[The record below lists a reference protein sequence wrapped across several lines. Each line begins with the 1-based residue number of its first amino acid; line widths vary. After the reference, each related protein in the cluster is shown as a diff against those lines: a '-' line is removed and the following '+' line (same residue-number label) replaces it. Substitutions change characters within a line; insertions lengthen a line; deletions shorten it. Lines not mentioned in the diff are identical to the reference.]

1 MTPAS
6 HLRPNAETMNP
17 EIARLASVRIQGFR
31 SLADV
36 TLRPGPGVTVLIGPN
51 GAGKSNFFRFFEM
64 VRAMVRQRKLAR
76 FVSLNGGAD
85 DQLFRG
91 AEYTPRM
98 KAEFSLEMAA
108 SAYDYA
114 FTLERRANDRFDFTD
129 ERLRSSRLDARDAA
143 PWFQVA
149 EGDGEAGLVF
159 AARTPEHPEY
169 RDAAEVVADHLE
181 AVAPYQFHHTTP
193 SSGFH
198 IHWDSTDSVLRG
210 DGGNLASVL
219 YVLRRKD
226 NRRYEGICRSIG
238 RILPNFEEFVLE
250 EQGGRVLLRWK
261 ARGSAKT
268 MGAHLTSDG
277 SLRLFALM
285 TLLKTPREL
294 LPRAILLD
302 EPELGLHPAAIA
314 IVGGMIRSLAH
325 HRQVIVA
332 TQSPTLVDEF
342 GLDEIQVL
350 ELEDG
355 QTRVRTIASDDYGE
369 WLEEYSTGELWQ
381 KNLLGGQP

>member
-1 MTPAS
+1 
-6 HLRPNAETMNP
+6 MNP

-64 VRAMVRQRKLAR
+64 VRAMVRHRRLGR
-76 FVSLNGGAD
+76 FVSLNGGAG

-91 AEYTPRM
+91 AEHTPRM
-98 KAEFSLEMAA
+98 RAEFSLEMAA

-114 FTLERRANDRFDFTD
+114 FTLERRADDRFHFTD
-129 ERLRSSRLDARDAA
+129 ERLRSSRIDARDEA
-143 PWFQVA
+143 PWFRM
-149 EGDGEAGLVF
+149 EDGDGEAGLVF
-159 AARTPEHPEY
+159 VARTPEHPEQ
-169 RDAAEVVADHLE
+169 RETARVIADHLE
-181 AVAPYQFHHTTP
+181 AVAPYQFHHTSS

-198 IHWDSTDSVLRG
+198 IPWDSSDTFLRP
-210 DGGNLASVL
+210 DGVNVASVL
-219 YVLRRKD
+219 YALQRD
-226 NRRYEGICRSIG
+226 NSRRYERICRSIG
-238 RILPNFEEFVLE
+238 RILPNFDGFVLE
-250 EQGGRVLLRWK
+250 EQHGKVFLRWK
-261 ARGSAKT
+261 AVGSTKT
-268 MGAHLTSDG
+268 MGAHSTSDG

-302 EPELGLHPAAIA
+302 EPELGLHPAAIS
-314 IVGGMIRSLAH
+314 IIGGMIRSLAH

-350 ELEDG
+350 DLEDG
-355 QTRVRTIASDDYGE
+355 QTRVRTIDSAEYVE

>member
-1 MTPAS
+1 MTPVPVVQ
-6 HLRPNAETMNP
+6 RNAVTMNS

-51 GAGKSNFFRFFEM
+51 GAGKSNFLRFFEM
-64 VRAMVRQRKLAR
+64 VRAMVRQRRLGR

-91 AEYTPRM
+91 GEYTPRM
-98 KAEFSLEMAA
+98 KAEIGLERAEC
-108 SAYDYA
+108 AYDYA
-114 FTLERRANDRFDFTD
+114 FTLERRADDRFHFTD
-129 ERLRSSRLDARDAA
+129 ERLRSSRLGARDAA
-143 PWFQVA
+143 PWFQVGD
-149 EGDGEAGLVF
+149 GDGEAGLVF
-159 AARTPEHPEY
+159 AARTPEHPEH
-169 RDAAEVVADHLE
+169 RDAARVIADHLE
-181 AVAPYQFHHTTP
+181 AVAAYQFHHTTS

-198 IHWDSTDSVLRG
+198 IPWDSTDTFLRP
-210 DGGNLASVL
+210 DGGNVASVL
-219 YVLRRKD
+219 YALQRED
-226 NRRYEGICRSIG
+226 NRRYERICRSIG
-238 RILPNFEEFVLE
+238 RILPNFDEFVLE
-250 EQGGRVLLRWK
+250 EQHGKVFLRWK
-261 ARGSAKT
+261 AVGDTKT

-314 IVGGMIRSLAH
+314 IIGGMIRSLAH

-342 GLDEIQVL
+342 GLDQIQVL
-350 ELEDG
+350 DLEDG
-355 QTRVRTIASDDYGE
+355 QTRVRTIAPDDYGE
-369 WLEEYSTGELWQ
+369 WLDEYSAGELWR
-381 KNLLGGQP
+381 KNLLGGRP

>member
-1 MTPAS
+1 
-6 HLRPNAETMNP
+6 MNP
-17 EIARLASVRIQGFR
+17 EIARLASVRIRGFR

-64 VRAMVRQRKLAR
+64 VRAMVRQRRLAR

-91 AEYTPRM
+91 AEYTSRM
-98 KAEFSLEMAA
+98 KAEFSLERDAV
-108 SAYDYA
+108 AYDYA
-114 FTLERRANDRFDFTD
+114 FTLERRADDRFHFTD
-129 ERLRSSRLDARDAA
+129 ERLRSSRLDARDEA
-143 PWFQVA
+143 PWFQM
-149 EGDGEAGLVF
+149 EDGDAEAGLVF
-159 AARTPEHPEY
+159 VARTPEHPEQ
-169 RDAAEVVADHLE
+169 RETARVIADHLE
-181 AVAPYQFHHTTP
+181 AVAPYQFHHTSS
-193 SSGFH
+193 SSGFRLP
-198 IHWDSTDSVLRG
+198 WDSSDTFLRP
-210 DGGNLASVL
+210 DGGNVASVL
-219 YVLRRKD
+219 YALQRD
-226 NRRYEGICRSIG
+226 DSRRYERICRSIG
-238 RILPNFEEFVLE
+238 RILPNFDEFVLE
-250 EQGGRVLLRWK
+250 EQHGKVFLRWK
-261 ARGSAKT
+261 AVGNTKT

-285 TLLKTPREL
+285 TLLKTPRER
-294 LPRAILLD
+294 LPCAILLD

-332 TQSPTLVDEF
+332 TQSPLLVDEF

-355 QTRVRTIASDDYGE
+355 QTRVRTIDSDDYGE

>member
-1 MTPAS
+1 MT
-6 HLRPNAETMNP
+6 RTETMDP
-17 EIARLASVRIQGFR
+17 EIARFASVRIRGFR

-51 GAGKSNFFRFFEM
+51 GAGKSNFFLFFEM
-64 VRAMVRQRKLAR
+64 VRAMVRQRRLGR

-98 KAEFSLEMAA
+98 KAEFGLATDSHT
-108 SAYDYA
+108 YDYA
-114 FTLERRANDRFDFTD
+114 FTLERGADDRFHFAD
-129 ERLRSSRLDARDAA
+129 ERLRSSRIGARDAG
-143 PWFQVA
+143 PWFHMR

-159 AARTPEHPEY
+159 AARTPEHPEH
-169 RDAAEVVADHLE
+169 RDAAGVVADHLE

-198 IHWDSTDSVLRG
+198 IHWDSTDAVLRG

-226 NRRYEGICRSIG
+226 NRRYERICRSIG

-250 EQGGRVLLRWK
+250 EQGGRVLLRWQ
-261 ARGSAKT
+261 ARGSVKT

-285 TLLKTPREL
+285 TLLKTPPEL

-314 IVGGMIRSLAH
+314 IIGGMIRSLAH

-332 TQSPTLVDEF
+332 TQSPLLVDEF

-350 ELEDG
+350 DLEDG
-355 QTRVRTIASDDYGE
+355 QTRVHTIAPEGYGE
-369 WLEEYSTGELWQ
+369 WLEEYSTGELWR
-381 KNLLGGQP
+381 KNLLGGYP